1 MRGVLGGPQSCGGGE
16 AAEQG
21 KECLAQRG
29 ILGPVPNL
37 TGKASLHDHAG
48 SPGILQVSL
57 WLELRA
63 QPGLVPAKGPGAAA
77 CGPVVCGCWAV
88 WVSQVQRN
96 PVVLAQ
102 VRSCV
107 HTPVQAKDSD
117 DDDDVTVTVD
127 RDRFMDEFFEQ
138 VGAAHLPLPKHWQTR
153 GGHVS
158 PLRQARALTHLRLAQ
173 QPTGAS

>member
-1 MRGVLGGPQSCGGGE
+1 MIMLGPQGSSRSHCG
-16 AAEQG
+16 
-21 KECLAQRG
+21 
-29 ILGPVPNL
+29 
-37 TGKASLHDHAG
+37 
-48 SPGILQVSL
+48 
-57 WLELRA
+57 WELRA

-77 CGPVVCGCWAV
+77 CGPAVCRCWAV
-88 WVSQVQRN
+88 WVSQVQWG

-107 HTPVQAKDSD
+107 HTSVQAKDSD

-138 VGAAHLPLPKHWQTR
+138 VGAAHLRLPKHWQTQ

-158 PLRQARALTHLRLAQ
+158 TLRQARALTRLRLAQ
-173 QPTGAS
+173 RPPGAS